1 MKNLMKNLDINFKNN
16 TMYTRDDTGEDLRPE
31 LDIEDIRLREHNSS
45 PYSVKITRP
54 DGTLFYISG
63 QSLRDNTYNS
73 RNNTYTK
80 KPEVSIDKVSLK
92 VLDLPFSS

>member
-1 MKNLMKNLDINFKNN
+1 MKNLDINFKNN
-16 TMYTRDDTGEDLRPE
+16 TMYTRDNTGEDLRPE

-54 DGTLFYISG
+54 DGSYWRISG
-63 QSLRDNTYNS
+63 HILKDWTYDSSNGDF
-73 RNNTYTK
+73 TK
-80 KPEVSIDKVSLK
+80 KPEVFINKVSSK